1 MRGLNFVLG
10 WFRNA
15 GSCDSGVSMNAAV
28 DGDLPMSLTRT
39 HVRSAD
45 RLGFTLLIAALVHL
59 ALILGVGFTYVKP
72 EEISQTLEI
81 TLAPFKS
88 DIKPRDADFLAQE
101 NQQGSGTLEKKAV
114 PKTTEIAP
122 FQDTKINKV
131 TPPPAAKPV
140 VKQDAP
146 KTAVATKAQAPQKTV
161 AKRDEVKPDEPKKA
175 APTFDST
182 QLNSEIASLEAELA
196 DEQQAYAKR
205 PKIHRLSAAST
216 MRDKGAW
223 YKEDW
228 RKKIERIGNLNYPQE
243 ARRQQVY
250 GSLRMMVSINRD
262 GSLYEV
268 LVLESSGQPLLDQ
281 AAQRIVRLAAPFA
294 PFTGDLADIDRLEII
309 RTWKFARGDKLSSN

>member
-1 MRGLNFVLG
+1 
-10 WFRNA
+10 
-15 GSCDSGVSMNAAV
+15 MNAAV
-28 DGDLPMSLTRT
+28 DSDLPMALTRT
-39 HVRSAD
+39 AVRPAD
-45 RLGFTLLIAALVHL
+45 RLGFTLMIAALVHL

-72 EEISQTLEI
+72 EKISQTLEI

-88 DIKPRDADFLAQE
+88 DTKPKDADFLAQE
-101 NQQGSGTLEKKAV
+101 NQQGSGTLDKKAV

-122 FQDTKINKV
+122 YQDTKINKV

-140 VKQDAP
+140 VKQEAP

-161 AKRDEVKPDEPKKA
+161 AKRDEVKPEEAKKA
-175 APTFDST
+175 APTFDSA

-228 RKKIERIGNLNYPQE
+228 RKKIERIGNLNYPEE
-243 ARRQQVY
+243 ARRQQIY

-294 PFTGDLADIDRLEII
+294 PFSGDLADIDRLEII

>member
-1 MRGLNFVLG
+1 
-10 WFRNA
+10 
-15 GSCDSGVSMNAAV
+15 MNAAV
-28 DGDLPMSLTRT
+28 DSDLPMALTRT
-39 HVRSAD
+39 HVRPAD
-45 RLGFTLLIAALVHL
+45 RLGFTLMIAALVHL
-59 ALILGVGFTYVKP
+59 AVILGVGFTYVKP
-72 EEISQTLEI
+72 EKISQTLEI

-88 DIKPRDADFLAQE
+88 DTKPKDADFLAQE
-101 NQQGSGTLEKKAV
+101 NQQGSGTLDKKAV

-122 FQDTKINKV
+122 YQDTQINKV

-146 KTAVATKAQAPQKTV
+146 KTAVATKAQAQQRTV
-161 AKRDEVKPDEPKKA
+161 AKRDEVKPNEPKKA
-175 APTFDST
+175 APTFDSA

-228 RKKIERIGNLNYPQE
+228 RKKIERIGNLNYPEE
-243 ARRQQVY
+243 ARRKQIY

-281 AAQRIVRLAAPFA
+281 AAQKIVRLAAPFA
-294 PFTGDLADIDRLEII
+294 PFSGDLSDIDRLEII

>member
-1 MRGLNFVLG
+1 
-10 WFRNA
+10 
-15 GSCDSGVSMNAAV
+15 MNAAV
-28 DGDLPMSLTRT
+28 DKDLPMALTHT
-39 HVRSAD
+39 GVRPAD
-45 RLGFTLLIAALVHL
+45 RLGFTLMIAALIHL

-72 EEISQTLEI
+72 EKISQTLEI

-88 DIKPRDADFLAQE
+88 DTKPKDADFLAQE
-101 NQQGSGTLEKKAV
+101 NQQGSGTLDKKAV

-122 FQDTKINKV
+122 YQDTQINKV

-140 VKQDAP
+140 VKQEAP
-146 KTAVATKAQAPQKTV
+146 KTAVATKAQATQKTV
-161 AKRDEVKPDEPKKA
+161 AKRDEVKPEEQKKA

-182 QLNSEIASLEAELA
+182 ELNSEIASLEAELA

-228 RKKIERIGNLNYPQE
+228 RKKIERIGNLNYPDE
-243 ARRQQVY
+243 ARRKQIY

-268 LVLESSGQPLLDQ
+268 LILESSGQPLLDQ
-281 AAQRIVRLAAPFA
+281 AAQKIVRLAAPFA
-294 PFTGDLADIDRLEII
+294 PFSGDLADIDRLEII
-309 RTWKFARGDKLSSN
+309 RTWKFAKGDKLSSN